1 MDEGAETSTERC
13 CPIAKLTSCRSV
25 YSAVPKR
32 GLWHDSNSI
41 GPADRADSHR
51 DPFRVLPSSLL
62 HPEILHAITEHM
74 VSTTGDNGE
83 NMDNDYEQDE
93 ICHLR
98 SFDSYQEMKYKF
110 RSLRSLVCD
119 LLKTNQELRNALLEA
134 KNDGPQSRN
143 SPR

>member
-1 MDEGAETSTERC
+1 
-13 CPIAKLTSCRSV
+13 
-25 YSAVPKR
+25 
-32 GLWHDSNSI
+32 
-41 GPADRADSHR
+41 
-51 DPFRVLPSSLL
+51 
-62 HPEILHAITEHM
+62 M